1 MSQNYVDTVEEIL
14 KKVGIIISEKK
25 GEIEIPALKEL
36 EGAMKQR
43 IHNKGLDSNGDKIG
57 IKGALLGKYTKAYER
72 RKTKGGNFNKRRY
85 AGSGEEHIYPIN
97 LQLHGDLLKD
107 FTVGVKDGVNVLEFQ
122 TELAAKKVE
131 RHETTYKTKIYEPSK
146 KDQEGFREVLLTQVG
161 EVLRKNFKK

>member
-1 MSQNYVDTVEEIL
+1 MSQSYVDAVADIL
-14 KKVGIIISEKK
+14 KKVNLIIKDKK
-25 GEIEIPALKEL
+25 DEIEIPALKEL

-57 IKGALLGKYTKAYER
+57 MRGALQGKYTKAYER
-72 RKTKGGNFNKRRY
+72 RKEKGGKFNKRYY

-97 LQLHGDLLKD
+97 LQLHGDLLKE

-146 KDQEGFREVLLTQVG
+146 KDQEGFKDVLLLGVG